1 MAWFQVSLEQ
11 ISQQLGSV
19 VLPVASAASWVGL
32 GVCSVMLFALVLER
46 GVALRRRRVMP
57 ARFVEQV
64 RRLWYRQD
72 FKAALTSCNEER
84 AAVAR
89 ILKAGLEQ
97 YEAGRGELEKVLEAA
112 AQLEFHTLNSYLRGF
127 GLIANLAPMLGFLGT
142 VTGMIQAFNAIAAA
156 GISTPALVAHGVSE
170 ALLTTAAGLVIG
182 IPALA
187 LYNFFRGRVDHFMQ
201 EMEEVATEFVEEV
214 THVQASVHR
223 SREQADAV

>member
-1 MAWFQVSLEQ
+1 MAWFEISLEQ

-19 VLPVASAASWVGL
+19 VLPVASITSWVGL
-32 GVCSVMLFALVLER
+32 GACSVMLLALTIER
-46 GVALRRRRVMP
+46 SLALRRRRVIP
-57 ARFVEQV
+57 GRFVVQV

-72 FKAALTSCNEER
+72 VKAALVACQEER
-84 AAVAR
+84 AALAR
-89 ILKAGLEQ
+89 VLQAGLEQ
-97 YEAGRGELEKVLEAA
+97 NATGRDELEKVLETA
-112 AQLEFHTLNSYLRGF
+112 AQQEFYSLSGYLRGF

-156 GISTPALVAHGVSE
+156 GTSTPALVAHGVSE

-187 LYNFFRGRVDHFMQ
+187 LYNFFRGRVDRFMQ
-201 EMEEVATEFVEEV
+201 EMEEIATEFVEEM
-214 THVQASVHR
+214 THMHTSVHH

>member
-1 MAWFQVSLEQ
+1 MAWLPISLEQ

-32 GVCSVMLFALVLER
+32 GACSVMLLALTIER
-46 GVALRRRRVMP
+46 TLALRRRRVIP
-57 ARFVEQV
+57 GRFVAQV

-72 FKAALTSCNEER
+72 IAAALTACREQR
-84 AAVAR
+84 TALAR
-89 ILKAGLEQ
+89 VLQAGLEQ
-97 YEAGRGELEKVLEAA
+97 YTASREELEKVLETT
-112 AQLEFHTLNSYLRGF
+112 AQQEFYSLSNYLRGF

-156 GISTPALVAHGVSE
+156 GTSTPALVAHGVSE

-187 LYNFFRGRVDHFMQ
+187 LYNFFRGRVDRFMQ
-201 EMEEVATEFVEEV
+201 EMEEIALEFVEEM
-214 THVQASVHR
+214 THSQPSGHR
-223 SREQADAV
+223 TREQTDAI